1 MTSESVKGEIK
12 KKKQVL
18 VKQFFISLSTKKNR
32 EGGMEAFV
40 AVLNTRPS
48 VKTRTG
54 FALTL

>member
-1 MTSESVKGEIK
+1 MTSESAKGEIK

-18 VKQFFISLSTKKNR
+18 VKQFFISFSTKKNR

-40 AVLNTRPS
+40 DVLNTRPS